1 MTDLERLVHE
11 NAQLNRQVTDLQ
23 RRCTELLEEKRRAN
37 VDYAVREF
45 HLKYGHPAP
54 AELTV
59 PDEAMIRFRAKIVT
73 EEYLELLDAMFAAYA
88 LPEWE
93 SVKRDLQRVIETA
106 PVEVDMVE
114 WADATHDLD
123 YVVAGTRI
131 VFGYDGLPGAAE
143 VHRSNLSKMPN
154 GLGKP
159 TKPEGW
165 TPPDIEGV
173 LKAQGFERLK
183 SDAGAFVDLVIRKA
197 PVNEPP
203 PANEFHLKYGHDKGC
218 RPGVCLPGCAHFVP
232 APEDDIA
239 AKRTLLHKAA
249 LGLRK
254 LAAKYPEP
262 PPVDECGEQSRVY
275 YQHLAHQ
282 LDIWAE
288 CP

>member
-1 MTDLERLVHE
+1 MTDLERLHHE
-11 NAQLNRQVTDLQ
+11 NDLQ

-59 PDEAMIRFRAKIVT
+59 PDEAMIRFRLRLVA
-73 EEYLELLDAMFAAYA
+73 EGFLELVDAMFAAYA

-123 YVVAGTRI
+123 YVVTGTRI
-131 VFGYDGLPGAAE
+131 VFGYDGAPGAAE
-143 VHRSNLSKMPN
+143 VHRSNLSKVPN

-159 TKPEGW
+159 TKPPGW

-203 PANEFHLKYGHDKGC
+203 PG
-218 RPGVCLPGCAHFVP
+218 PGL
-232 APEDDIA
+232 
-239 AKRTLLHKAA
+239 
-249 LGLRK
+249 LRK
-254 LAAKYPEP
+254 REQTHCVRGHELAGDNVLRRRDRNTRECRACKVLRWRVLAKG
-262 PPVDECGEQSRVY
+262 VVR
-275 YQHLAHQ
+275 
-282 LDIWAE
+282 
-288 CP
+288 CPT